1 MMSEI
6 FNNPL
11 TITFIAIIMAGV
23 IQLSFK
29 RFSQY
34 QGTEQEQWAVKQ
46 KVTGKRLQ
54 KACLFLAVLGLFLSV
69 YIQ

>member
-1 MMSEI
+1 MLSDI

-11 TITFIAIIMAGV
+11 IISFIAIVMAGV

-34 QGTEQEQWAVKQ
+34 QGTGQEQWEIKQ
-46 KVTGKRLQ
+46 KLTGKRLQ
-54 KACLFLAVLGLFLSV
+54 KACLFLAILGLFLSV